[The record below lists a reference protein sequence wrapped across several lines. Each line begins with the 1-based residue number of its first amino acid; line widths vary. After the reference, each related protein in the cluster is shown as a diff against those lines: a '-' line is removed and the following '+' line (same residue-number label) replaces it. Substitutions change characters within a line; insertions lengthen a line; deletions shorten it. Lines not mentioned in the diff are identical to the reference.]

1 MLFVALGNERAGT
14 TKERVARRLDWSYPE
29 GMRVVDEYWL
39 QTGTPT
45 IIAVVEADDIGPIM
59 AATSAW
65 DDVLS
70 WTVVPAVS
78 AEEGMELARQMV

>member
-1 MLFVALGNERAGT
+1 MLFVALGNARAGT
-14 TKERVARRLDWSYPE
+14 TQERVARRLEWSYPE
-29 GMRVVDEYWL
+29 GMQVIGEYWL
-39 QTGTPT
+39 QTDTPT
-45 IIAVVEADDIGPIM
+45 IMAVVKADDIGPIM